1 MFTETGGR
9 TAQSESSSF
18 SQLPSLFKRFFDQ
31 FLKLFDTQLALFKA
45 ELKGGVKIYARHV
58 ILTTASAM
66 VALVGFSLLSIGLA
80 LWVNGYINNL
90 AISFGCVGGA
100 YLIIGVISALTAVR
114 RMTHQPS
121 VLNQT
126 LEELENDHKWI
137 TRETHQAR

>member
-1 MFTETGGR
+1 MFTATGGR

-31 FLKLFDTQLALFKA
+31 LLKLFDTQLALFKA

-58 ILTTASAM
+58 ILTTASAL

-100 YLIIGVISALTAVR
+100 YLTIGVMSALAVVR
-114 RMTHQPS
+114 RMTHQPP
-121 VLNQT
+121 VLRQT
-126 LEELENDHKWI
+126 RVELERDQQWI
-137 TRETHQAR
+137 KKETHQAR

>member
-1 MFTETGGR
+1 MFTESGGK

-31 FLKLFDTQLALFKA
+31 FLKLFDTQLALLKA

-58 ILTTASAM
+58 ILTTASAL
-66 VALVGFSLLSIGLA
+66 VALVGFSFLSIGLA
-80 LWVNGYINNL
+80 FWVNGCFNNL

-114 RMTHQPS
+114 RMTHQLP

-126 LEELENDHKWI
+126 RVELEKDQQWI
-137 TRETHQAR
+137 KTETHQAR